1 MSILATIK
9 KMLGICDES
18 FDTDIKVCINTILI
32 SLIQI
37 GVGPQQGFVVI
48 DENQTFEEFCG
59 SNLQLESVKMYIYL
73 KSKLMFDP
81 PSNSNITQT
90 FEKAISEIEW
100 RLNRSAETNNL
111 TYPDLEEGDVS
122 E

>member
-1 MSILATIK
+1 MSILNTIK
-9 KMLGICDES
+9 KLLGVCDDS
-18 FDTDIKVCINTILI
+18 FDLDIIACINTAII

-37 GVGPQQGFVVI
+37 GVGPTEGFVVI
-48 DENQTFEEFCG
+48 DDTQTFEDFCG
-59 SNLQLESVKMYIYL
+59 TNLQLESVKMYIYL

-81 PSNSNITQT
+81 PSNITQT

-100 RLNRSAETNNL
+100 RLNRSVETNNL
-111 TYPDLEEGDVS
+111 TYTDLEDGDID